1 MRESLKSIPPGDWAK
16 IWDVI
21 KEWKEGHQTYF
32 DIANEDEGDES
43 GAGLRYLIDIVNREL
58 DRYFRYRGL
67 GKASGLPKVKGQATP
82 RETSER
88 EIESDKHGRA
98 LSDIFAVLVAGNEDI
113 KKFREDVLAGQLL
126 RPEEVPA
133 WIKTTAEK
141 EGATKTITFAVKGDN
156 IGEEIVRQ
164 ANELAALLEGHD
176 FKAGKAPVGFSVKTG
191 MDTLSYNDPA
201 SDGWLRRIAIND
213 AGVLGRLKGLAKKYE
228 AFWPE
233 AGAVQ
238 FILTGK
244 APPVSQAGVSHKINS
259 YGLNKIVLE
268 VSPHLTGDRVRSL
281 FLQEKKRSLGFKGKL
296 AGEKRKSKTRRLK
309 PESLDLAVLAAE
321 TPGPWP
327 RKMDKWNHKFPALKY
342 KHPSTFEVDCKAA
355 FERVTGWRWEDCF
368 DSLK

>member
-1 MRESLKSIPPGDWAK
+1 MKSIPPGDWAK

-88 EIESDKHGRA
+88 EIEPDKRGQA
-98 LSDIFAVLVAGNEDI
+98 LSDIIAVLADKEEDI
-113 KKFREDVLAGQLL
+113 RTFREEVLNGKLL
-126 RPEEVPA
+126 GPEEVPG
-133 WIKTTAEK
+133 WIKSISES
-141 EGATKTITFAVKGDN
+141 EEPTITVTFSVTQ
-156 IGEEIVRQ
+156 EE
-164 ANELAALLEGHD
+164 GW
-176 FKAGKAPVGFSVKTG
+176 GKALVKQAKQVAAKQGRLTPGVGYGRV
-191 MDTLSYNDPA
+191 TLSYINPA
-201 SDGWLRRIAIND
+201 SAWKQTAIINEK
-213 AGVLGRLKGLAKKYE
+213 GTLGRLKRLAKQY
-228 AFWPE
+228 ADFWPE